1 MIAHPPYLDI
11 VKFTDDGKKIL
22 QKLYARAAHAL
33 GQPFGIL
40 AGDLTEGQSL
50 AVELAQA
57 LDIIINE
64 RDAVPCCL
72 ADKAV
77 LGEVEL
83 PLERPHGAFGVR
95 AEHAVR
101 GIYLRDVRKI
111 GRNAVEAGLDSA
123 DILGKVAQP

>member
-1 MIAHPPYLDI
+1 MKELVEVIAKAL
-11 VKFTDDGKKIL
+11 VDD
-22 QKLYARAAHAL
+22 
-33 GQPFGIL
+33 P
-40 AGDLTEGQSL
+40 ES
-50 AVELAQA
+50 VVV
-57 LDIIINE
+57 NE

-83 PLERPHGAFGVR
+83 PLERPHGAVGVR